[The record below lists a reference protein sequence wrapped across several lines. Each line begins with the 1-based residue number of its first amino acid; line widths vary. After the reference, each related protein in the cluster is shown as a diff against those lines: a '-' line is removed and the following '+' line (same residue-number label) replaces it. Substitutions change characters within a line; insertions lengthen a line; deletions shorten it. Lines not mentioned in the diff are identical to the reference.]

1 MQEISSKFSAEY
13 QEAKAKRD
21 KYVSDNVI
29 PEGNLDAVAVYEKTK
44 QDAMNNFS
52 NKETAKLNMQM
63 REEAEDRLS
72 KDLMERDPKRYA
84 TISKELPALR
94 DAVLEDMV
102 RNEEFIARMAG
113 NDRIPEELRMKA
125 LKKYEDGSDVE
136 YDFNLKFLDQYSR
149 IKNLPE
155 YKAMSDLEK
164 HEEARKLAYD
174 SLTPSQ
180 KGAWREREGIVTAL
194 NAASAKYAT
203 KDGNFFENSYQWI
216 KLSGAM
222 IGGYIDQA
230 YDDSDDSIPHYVRQ
244 ETRDMAYANASGLNK
259 FVSAITYNSDAI
271 LGMVGATSAVNKVVG
286 KAGALV
292 DVAADLAK

>member
-1 MQEISSKFSAEY
+1 MQEISAKFSAEY

-29 PEGNLDAVAVYEKTK
+29 AEGSLDAVGVYEKTK
-44 QDAMNNFS
+44 QDVMNNFS
-52 NKETAKLNMQM
+52 NSETMKLNMQM

-194 NAASAKYAT
+194 NAASAKYAE
-203 KDGNFFENSYQWI
+203 GNSFENAYQLI

-230 YDDSDDSIPHYVRQ
+230 YDDSDDAIPHYVRQ
-244 ETRDMAYANASGLNK
+244 ETRDIAFANASGLNK

-271 LGMVGATSAVNKVVG
+271 VGLVSATSAANKVVG